1 MSGGISAIR
10 GFDYQATVIL
20 DLLFDHFDRHGP
32 NASVRPEG
40 EDDLDL
46 CWVEAGVDR
55 RCFVQ
60 VKKPTED
67 AQAFPNPSL
76 WSLMDV
82 IRELL
87 PDAVAR
93 LVGNEHNQVW
103 ILGDEVSTEV
113 REFVEAGL
121 GALGKAPQAYWTAIY
136 YLAREEAQVLLS
148 AKSDIAKASARWK
161 SPKAFP
167 ACPIEAMRVLT
178 DAASTFG
185 QRYGSE
191 GAGFMQCY
199 GQEAKRLHMLLPGI
213 LDRVS
218 IRGANGSEIEV
229 AERVMQRLEQR
240 YGLQRSIIENSLFRN
255 LRGFINDIAKQPAR
269 SFDHEELETE
279 LRCVWPQMVPIKTPP
294 PLCDNHVRRPS
305 LVSELS
311 NPRVGTAT
319 EVVGISGSGKTQL
332 AAEILERSRLVN
344 SDRIALY
351 AEVRTGVSLRD
362 CLVGAAFHLRR
373 RGISKPFAVA
383 IQPDQTDESVLGA
396 LAKAFSELP
405 CECLLLLDFVEGS
418 EPPGFARHLAAFIRV
433 QLLNTLRLIVF
444 GQERVLRELTPLE
457 QMQFGVRS
465 LDAPGLSYEEF
476 VALVG
481 QRHAE
486 PDRSRLWGIYQQV
499 TVGRAAGLNVSL
511 AQAFARARTTDEM
524 AVIAA
529 RPAEERLAY
538 AERSRFSRL
547 ASSSLSAAE
556 RLTCFALPFR
566 RIDAETVF
574 PNENVGL
581 AIHGLIDLGL
591 LRRHDGDAFEMH
603 ETVRAGL
610 EEMIAPQ
617 TRRDAHGSLATWYR
631 DQGQIG
637 AVILHLER
645 AGRSQEAQ
653 VQAREAFLAGKSW
666 GAIWPY
672 VARHRL
678 ISAKEVMVVLSG
690 PKRVEGDYMLPD
702 IFEELRDPQ
711 VTDTLIDFVRE
722 QSARMFADP
731 QWALP
736 FFEAILAVT
745 PSRLSDLI
753 GLLIQA
759 APEAQTCADALA
771 WLSIAARR
779 KKSRIEPSTLPA
791 VDRQPEVVQR
801 ALLGLLLHGGRAAMR
816 HALSYLKTHPELLE
830 TSRSNSWPAIR
841 LGIQNTE
848 DVADLL
854 STIPMVPPSDMI
866 RARSPQFG
874 PLGGLIWQSRKELR
888 GPCIA
893 VLQAQ
898 ELDSDAL
905 LNAVRILLYLGEPTI
920 LDLCVPLQS
929 RGGNLGA
936 LASLSSLM
944 APALTDWLP
953 YEARVLDQAAEFS
966 VRLQTLIHLGCSG
979 RQLDDLL
986 NRLQASD
993 TSDWPRWSGALR
1005 LITSLT
1011 PFAAAIPLLES
1022 ALASQNDKE
1031 AAQIPVVIARQ
1042 GQAPGAHTT
1051 LVLLQALSHRSPQ
1064 VRLSAAIALA
1074 RRRDRSALSRLIEC
1088 YEQEVTPEL
1097 QAILAT
1103 AVVASGARSTA
1114 DLAGHMEAPAIDL
1127 WWCILANRTRD
1138 VGAAHRVVS
1147 IATDPRQLWQVRRA
1161 AINAAGRLP
1170 YEAALGRIEPILM
1183 AEQSPFTL
1191 DHHRS
1196 LLAHCVMAHIAPLA
1210 AWDLKRSYT
1219 GDRAGFVS
1227 CFGSYFEDNWSGAP
1241 DSTGLPSGD
1250 DAAGWL
1256 YDMLVRGDGQDCSS
1270 VDQLLNSL
1278 HVPLLQAAVLRSL
1291 RLSGRP
1297 DRIDVQLG
1305 AASHAWLAFRA
1316 LLERSKFAERGPVL
1330 RQKLHTLV
1338 AGAAWADDRVVNEY
1352 LHLLGEST
1360 KMDAGEQPAA
1370 GSAPVP
1376 KKEEGSPLSFQA
1388 VVHLL
1393 SGSAITALP
1402 DGPIVLKPITAEEC
1416 EILIGLAD
1424 PTKDPERGVTV
1435 FTPAVSF
1442 TKEGHQVAQRQ
1453 TTSTGEPSL
1462 PDRLRPAIVAANCS
1476 GLPIPWH
1483 TKLLEGSLGESY
1495 AAKFLECLAAQDDAT
1510 RFYVALA
1517 EAEHVL
1523 MPVLCQNAY
1532 VLSAKLV
1539 IDVRLVPALAR
1550 FLHAGGD
1557 NFFEGLCILAKRIDA
1572 PEIQPILE
1580 GLLHRWA
1587 QRFDL
1592 QVGSQEPD
1600 EAYLLWRGF
1609 ARLSE
1614 HPRFEAIPDWPLQLE
1629 AALSTPMAWYRS
1641 QPIMRVLERDPGSYF
1656 FVESRLFK
1664 EANWEHY
1671 REDEVERLDRAAEAL
1686 FGDIQDTSTL

>member
-46 CWVEAGVDR
+46 RWIDAGGDHR
-55 RCFVQ
+55 RFVQ
-60 VKKPTED
+60 VKKPIED
-67 AQAFPNPSL
+67 AQARPNPSL
-76 WSLMDV
+76 WGLMDIV
-82 IRELL
+82 HGLL
-87 PDAVAR
+87 PDAVAHLR
-93 LVGNEHNQVW
+93 GNEYEQVW
-103 ILGDEVSTEV
+103 VLGDEVTTEV
-113 REFVEAGL
+113 RELVDAGPSVL
-121 GALGKAPQAYWTAIY
+121 FEAPQAYWTAIH
-136 YLAREEAQVLLS
+136 YLARKEAQRPFP

-161 SPKAFP
+161 SPKSFP
-167 ACPIEAMRVLT
+167 ADPFEAQRALT

-185 QRYGSE
+185 QSYGSE

-199 GQEAKRLHMLLPGI
+199 VQEVKRLHTLLPGI
-213 LDRVS
+213 LERIS
-218 IRGANGSEIEV
+218 IRDVNGSEIEV

-240 YGLQRSIIENSLFRN
+240 YGLLRPIIEHTLFRN

-279 LRCVWPQMVPIKTPP
+279 LRCVWPQMVPIKAPP
-294 PLCDNHVRRPS
+294 PLGDDHVRRPALAS
-305 LVSELS
+305 DLS
-311 NPRVGTAT
+311 NSWVGTAV
-319 EVVGISGSGKTQL
+319 EVVGISGSGKTRL
-332 AAEILERSRLVN
+332 AAEVLERSLLTHP
-344 SDRIALY
+344 DRVALY

-373 RGISKPFAVA
+373 WGVSKPFAVA
-383 IQPDQTDESVLGA
+383 IQPDQTDESVLVA

-405 CECLLLLDFVEGS
+405 CECLLLLDLAEGG
-418 EPPGFARHLAAFIRV
+418 EPPGFARDLAAFIRV
-433 QLLNTLRLIVF
+433 QLSNTLRLIVF
-444 GQERVLRELTPLE
+444 GQERGLRELTPLE

-465 LDAPGLSYEEF
+465 LDAPGLSFEEF

-499 TVGRAAGLNVSL
+499 TAGRAAGLNVSL

-547 ASSSLSAAE
+547 AAGSLSAAE
-556 RLTCFALPFR
+556 RVTCFALPFR
-566 RIDAETVF
+566 RIDAESVF

-581 AIHGLIDLGL
+581 AIHGLLDLGL

-617 TRRDAHGSLATWYR
+617 TRRDAHSALAAWYR
-631 DQGQIG
+631 DQGQTG

-645 AGRSQEAQ
+645 AGRNQEAQ
-653 VQAREAFLAGKSW
+653 AQAREAFLAGKSW
-666 GAIWPY
+666 GALWPY

-678 ISAKEVMVVLSG
+678 ISAKEVIVVLAG
-690 PKRVEGDYMLPD
+690 PGRIGGDYLLPD

-711 VTDTLIDFVRE
+711 VTETLIDFVRE
-722 QSARMFADP
+722 QSARLFADP

-736 FFEAILAVT
+736 IFEAILAVT
-745 PSRLSDLI
+745 PSRLNDLI
-753 GLLIQA
+753 EFLIQA
-759 APEAQTCADALA
+759 APEAEACASALA

-779 KKSRIEPSTLPA
+779 KKSQIEPSTLPA
-791 VDRQPEVVQR
+791 LDRQPETVQR
-801 ALLGLLLHGGRAAMR
+801 ALLGLLLQGGRAAMR
-816 HALSYLKTHPELLE
+816 HALSYLKTHPELIE
-830 TSRSNSWPAIR
+830 TSRSSGWPTIR
-841 LGIQNTE
+841 LGVRHAE

-854 STIPMVPPSDMI
+854 SAIPMASLPDMI
-866 RARSPQFG
+866 RTRGPLFG
-874 PLGGLIWQSRKELR
+874 PLGGLLWQVRKELR

-898 ELDSDAL
+898 AMDSDAL
-905 LNAVRILLYLGEPTI
+905 VNAIRILLYLGEPTI
-920 LDLCVPLQS
+920 LDLCVPLHN
-929 RGGNLGA
+929 REGDVGA
-936 LASLSSLM
+936 LASLISM
-944 APALTDWLP
+944 MVPALTDWLP
-953 YEARVLDQAAEFS
+953 YEASVLDQAAEFS
-966 VRLQTLIHLGCSG
+966 VRLQALIHLAWSG

-986 NRLQASD
+986 NRLQASAP
-993 TSDWPRWSGALR
+993 SDWPRWNGALR
-1005 LITSLT
+1005 LLTSLT
-1011 PFAAAIPLLES
+1011 PFAAAIPLLEN
-1022 ALASQNDKE
+1022 ALASKDDKE
-1031 AAQIPVVIARQ
+1031 AVQIPLIIARQ
-1042 GQAPGAHTT
+1042 GQALGASASA
-1051 LVLLQALSHRSPQ
+1051 VLLQALSHRSPQ
-1064 VRLSAAIALA
+1064 VRLSAALALA

-1088 YEQEVTPEL
+1088 YRQEAVPEL

-1103 AVVASGARSTA
+1103 SVLASGARSVA
-1114 DLAGHMEAPAIDL
+1114 DLTGHMESPAIDL
-1127 WWCILANRTRD
+1127 WWCILAHRTRD
-1138 VGAAHRVVS
+1138 MCAGNRLVS
-1147 IATDPRQLWQVRRA
+1147 IATDRRQLWQVRRA
-1161 AINAAGRLP
+1161 AITAAGRLP
-1170 YEAALGRIEPILM
+1170 YEAALVRIEPKVM

-1210 AWDLKRSYT
+1210 AWDLERSYQ
-1219 GDRAGFVS
+1219 GDRVGFVS
-1227 CFGSYFEDNWSGAP
+1227 CLASYFEESWGGTLDP
-1241 DSTGLPSGD
+1241 TGLPSGE

-1256 YDMLVRGDGQDCSS
+1256 YDMLVRGDGQDCSA

-1291 RLSGRP
+1291 RLCGRP

-1305 AASHAWLAFRA
+1305 AASHVWLAFRA

-1330 RQKLHTLV
+1330 GQRLHALV
-1338 AGAAWADDRVVNEY
+1338 GGAEWADDRVVKDY
-1352 LHLLGEST
+1352 LHRLGAST
-1360 KMDAGEQPAA
+1360 EMDAGEQPAA
-1370 GSAPVP
+1370 VSALDP
-1376 KKEEGSPLSFQA
+1376 KKGEGSPLNFQA
-1388 VVHLL
+1388 VVRLL
-1393 SGSAITALP
+1393 SGSAVDALP
-1402 DGPIVLKPITAEEC
+1402 DGPIVLEPITAEEC

-1424 PTKDPERGVTV
+1424 PTKDLERGVTV

-1453 TTSTGEPSL
+1453 TTSRGGPSL

-1483 TKLLEGSLGESY
+1483 TKLLEGPLGESY

-1510 RFYVALA
+1510 RFYAALA
-1517 EAEHVL
+1517 EAEEVL
-1523 MPVLCQNAY
+1523 MPVLCQKAY
-1532 VLSAKLV
+1532 GLSAQLV
-1539 IDVRLVPALAR
+1539 IDVRLAPALAR

-1557 NFFEGLCILAKRIDA
+1557 DFFEGLCILAKCIDA

-1580 GLLHRWA
+1580 GLLHRWT

-1592 QVGSQEPD
+1592 QAGSPKND
-1600 EAYLLWRGF
+1600 EAFLLWRGF

-1614 HPRFEAIPDWPLQLE
+1614 HPRFSAIPDWPQQLE
-1629 AALSTPMAWYRS
+1629 AVLRTPMAWYHS
-1641 QPIMRVLERDPGSYF
+1641 QSIMRVLERDPGSYVL
-1656 FVESRLFK
+1656 VESRLFK

-1686 FGDIQDTSTL
+1686 FGRFQNASVH

>member
-20 DLLFDHFDRHGP
+20 DLLFDHFDRHGA

-46 CWVEAGVDR
+46 LWVEAGVDR

-67 AQAFPNPSL
+67 AQALSNPSL

-82 IRELL
+82 IRGLL

-93 LVGNEHNQVW
+93 LVGNEHDQVW
-103 ILGDEVSTEV
+103 VLGDEVAAEV

-121 GALGKAPQAYWTAIY
+121 GVLVKAPQVYWTAIH
-136 YLAREEAQVLLS
+136 YLARKEAQLPLP
-148 AKSDIAKASARWK
+148 AKSDIAKASAKWK
-161 SPKAFP
+161 SPKSFP
-167 ACPIEAMRVLT
+167 ADPLEAQSALT

-191 GAGFMQCY
+191 GARFMQCY
-199 GQEAKRLHMLLPGI
+199 GQEVKRLHMLLPGI
-213 LDRVS
+213 LDRIS
-218 IRGANGSEIEV
+218 IRDANGSEIEV

-240 YGLQRSIIENSLFRN
+240 YGLQRSITEHALFRN
-255 LRGFINDIAKQPAR
+255 LRGFISDIAKQPAR

-279 LRCVWPQMVPIKTPP
+279 LRCVWPHMVPIKAPP
-294 PLCDNHVRRPS
+294 PLGEDHVRRPALAS
-305 LVSELS
+305 DLS
-311 NPRVGTAT
+311 NPRVGTAV
-319 EVVGISGSGKTQL
+319 EVVGISGSGKTRL
-332 AAEILERSRLVN
+332 AAEVLERSRLVN
-344 SDRIALY
+344 SDRVALY

-383 IQPDQTDESVLGA
+383 IQPDQTDESVLVA

-405 CECLLLLDFVEGS
+405 CECLLLLDLVEGS

-433 QLLNTLRLIVF
+433 QLPNTLRLIVF
-444 GQERVLRELTPLE
+444 GQERGLRELTPLE

-486 PDRSRLWGIYQQV
+486 PDRSRLWRIYQQV
-499 TVGRAAGLNVSL
+499 TAGRAAGLNVSL
-511 AQAFARARTTDEM
+511 AHAFARARTTDEM

-547 ASSSLSAAE
+547 AAGLLSAAE

-566 RIDAETVF
+566 RIDAENVF

-610 EEMIAPQ
+610 EEMIAPLI
-617 TRRDAHGSLATWYR
+617 RRDAHSALATWYR

-645 AGRSQEAQ
+645 AGRNQEAQ
-653 VQAREAFLAGKSW
+653 AQAREAFLAGKSW
-666 GAIWPY
+666 GALWPY

-678 ISAKEVMVVLSG
+678 ISAKEVIFVLAGTS
-690 PKRVEGDYMLPD
+690 RVGGAYLLPD

-711 VTDTLIDFVRE
+711 VTETLMDFVRE

-736 FFEAILAVT
+736 IFEAILAAT
-745 PSRLSDLI
+745 PSRLNDLI
-753 GLLIQA
+753 GFLIQA
-759 APEAQTCADALA
+759 APGAEACAGALV

-779 KKSRIEPSTLPA
+779 KKSQIGPSTLPA
-791 VDRQPEVVQR
+791 LDRQPETVQR
-801 ALLGLLLHGGRAAMR
+801 ALLGLLLQGGRAAMR

-830 TSRSNSWPAIR
+830 TSSSNSWPTIR
-841 LGIQNTE
+841 LGIQHAE

-854 STIPMVPPSDMI
+854 SAIPVVRPSDMI
-866 RARSPQFG
+866 RAGSPLFG
-874 PLGGLIWQSRKELR
+874 PLGGLVWQSRKELR

-905 LNAVRILLYLGEPTI
+905 VNAIRILLYLGEPKI
-920 LDLCVPLQS
+920 LDLCVPLHS
-929 RGGNLGA
+929 REGDLGA

-966 VRLQTLIHLGCSG
+966 LRLQTLIHLGWSG

-993 TSDWPRWSGALR
+993 TSGWPRWRGALR

-1022 ALASQNDKE
+1022 ALASQDDKE
-1031 AAQIPVVIARQ
+1031 AAQIPVIIARQ
-1042 GQAPGAHTT
+1042 GQTLGANATV
-1051 LVLLQALSHRSPQ
+1051 VLLQALSHRSHQ
-1064 VRLSAAIALA
+1064 VRLSAALALA

-1088 YEQEVTPEL
+1088 YGQEVIPEL

-1103 AVVASGARSTA
+1103 AVIASGTRSPA
-1114 DLAGHMEAPAIDL
+1114 DLAAHMGAPVIDL
-1127 WWCILANRTRD
+1127 WWCILAHRTRD
-1138 VGAAHRVVS
+1138 IDAADRLVS

-1161 AINAAGRLP
+1161 AITAAGRLP
-1170 YEAALGRIEPILM
+1170 YELALVRIEPTVM

-1196 LLAHCVMAHIAPLA
+1196 LLAHSVMAHIAPLA
-1210 AWDLKRSYT
+1210 AWDLERSYQ

-1227 CFGSYFEDNWSGAP
+1227 CIRSYFEDNWSGTL
-1241 DSTGLPSGD
+1241 DSTGLPSGE

-1256 YDMLVRGDGQDCSS
+1256 YDMLVRGDGQDCSP

-1305 AASHAWLAFRA
+1305 AASHVWLAFRA

-1330 RQKLHTLV
+1330 EQRLHTLV
-1338 AGAAWADDRVVNEY
+1338 ARAGWADDRAVKDY
-1352 LHLLGEST
+1352 LHRLGAST
-1360 KMDAGEQPAA
+1360 EVDAGEQPAA
-1370 GSAPVP
+1370 VSALVP
-1376 KKEEGSPLSFQA
+1376 KKGEDSPLNFQT
-1388 VVHLL
+1388 VVSLL
-1393 SGSAITALP
+1393 TGSAINALP
-1402 DGPIVLKPITAEEC
+1402 DGPIILEPLTAEEC

-1424 PTKDPERGVTV
+1424 PTKDFERGVTV

-1453 TTSTGEPSL
+1453 TTSRGGPSL
-1462 PDRLRPAIVAANCS
+1462 PDRLRPAIVAASCS
-1476 GLPIPWH
+1476 GFPIPWH
-1483 TKLLEGSLGESY
+1483 TKLLEGPLGESY
-1495 AAKFLECLAAQDDAT
+1495 AASFLECLAAQDDAS

-1517 EAEHVL
+1517 EAEQVL
-1523 MPVLCQNAY
+1523 MPVLCQKAY
-1532 VLSAKLV
+1532 VLSAQLV
-1539 IDVRLVPALAR
+1539 IDVRLAPALAR

-1557 NFFEGLCILAKRIDA
+1557 DFFEGLCILAKCIDA
-1572 PEIQPILE
+1572 PEIQPVLE
-1580 GLLHRWA
+1580 GLLHRWT
-1587 QRFDL
+1587 QRLDL
-1592 QVGSQEPD
+1592 QAGSQKND

-1614 HPRFEAIPDWPLQLE
+1614 HPRFGAIPDWPQQLE
-1629 AALSTPMAWYRS
+1629 AVLTAPMSWYRAQS
-1641 QPIMRVLERDPGSYF
+1641 IMRVLERDPGSYVL
-1656 FVESRLFK
+1656 VESRLFK

-1671 REDEVERLDRAAEAL
+1671 LEDEVERLDRAAEAL
-1686 FGDIQDTSTL
+1686 FGDIRDTSNL